1 MTAKDYLRQIKAL
14 DVKINQKIK
23 EVDDLK
29 LLTGGRGIAYDRDH
43 VQTTPENRQ
52 EELII
57 KWLDMEREI
66 DRMID
71 DYIAKKDKIINQIHT
86 LSDSRYIKILYD
98 HYVPDARGQ
107 IKTLEMI
114 AVEIP
119 TAYRHVRRLHG
130 KALQL
135 FEKDVLQCPI
145 DRCYPDKVEIVR

>member
-1 MTAKDYLRQIKAL
+1 MTAKDYLRQLKAL

-71 DYIAKKDKIINQIHT
+71 DYIAQKDKIINQIHT

-107 IKTLEMI
+107 VKTLEKI
-114 AVEIP
+114 AVEMP
-119 TAYRHVRRLHG
+119 SNYTYVCELHG
-130 KALQL
+130 RALQE
-135 FEKDVLQCPI
+135 FEKSAESF
-145 DRCYPDKVEIVR
+145 RR

>member
-1 MTAKDYLRQIKAL
+1 MTAKDYLRQLKAL

-29 LLTGGRGIAYDRDH
+29 LLTGGRGIAYDRDY

-71 DYIAKKDKIINQIHT
+71 DYIAQKDKIINQIHM

-107 IKTLEMI
+107 VKTLEKI

-119 TAYRHVRRLHG
+119 TAYRHVCRLHG
-130 KALQL
+130 EALQV
-135 FEKDVLQCPI
+135 FEKDVIQCPI
-145 DRCYPDKVEIVR
+145 GRC

>member
-1 MTAKDYLRQIKAL
+1 MTAKDYLRQLKAL
-14 DVKINQKIK
+14 DVKINQKIR

-43 VQTTPENRQ
+43 VRTTPENRQ

-66 DRMID
+66 DRMIG
-71 DYIAKKDKIINQIHT
+71 DYIAQKDKIINQIHM

-107 IKTLEMI
+107 VKTLEKI
-114 AVEIP
+114 AVEMP
-119 TAYRHVRRLHG
+119 SNYTYVCELHG
-130 KALQL
+130 RALQE
-135 FEKDVLQCPI
+135 FEKSTESF
-145 DRCYPDKVEIVR
+145 RR

>member
-1 MTAKDYLRQIKAL
+1 MTAKDYLRQLKAL
-14 DVKINQKIK
+14 DVKINQKIR

-66 DRMID
+66 DRMIG
-71 DYIAKKDKIINQIHT
+71 DYIAQKDKIINQIHT

-107 IKTLEMI
+107 VKTLEKI
-114 AVEIP
+114 AVEMP
-119 TAYRHVRRLHG
+119 SNYTYVCELHG
-130 KALQL
+130 RALQE
-135 FEKDVLQCPI
+135 FEKVPNLS
-145 DRCYPDKVEIVR
+145 EGS